1 MCNSSYGS
9 AYDGYLAEF
18 NAYAGGVYNELTE
31 STLTN
36 AMKYSFFAGGK
47 RVRPVIMMACAEKLG
62 GNLKKILPFAFAL
75 ECIHTYSLVHDDLPA
90 IDNDVLRRGKPTC
103 HIAYG
108 EAAAVLAGDGLL
120 NFAFEHLLG
129 NVTSKREIEA
139 TKIIAEYSGYDG
151 MLGGQAADVENEK
164 RKDCGIDEL
173 NDVYDKKTG
182 KFLTLPF
189 LIPSILF
196 APERVD
202 VAKECGKTFGRLFQ
216 YCDDLLDVLST
227 SEKTGK
233 NCGKDAR
240 DKKRTSV
247 GVLGVDGVR
256 NTVIELQK
264 RLIFQ
269 STDLI
274 DEKLLKRF
282 LDKFVGEVL

>member
-18 NAYAGGVYNELTE
+18 NAYADGVYNELTE

-108 EAAAVLAGDGLL
+108 EATAVLAGDGLL

-129 NVTSKREIEA
+129 NVTSTREIEA

-173 NDVYDKKTG
+173 NDIYDKKTG

-196 APERVD
+196 APEKVD

-240 DKKRTSV
+240 DKKCTSV

-264 RLIFQ
+264 RLVFQ

>member
-1 MCNSSYGS
+1 MRNANYSA

-18 NAYAGGVYNELTE
+18 NAYADEIFNKLPEN
-31 STLTN
+31 TLTN

-62 GNLKKILPFAFAL
+62 GSLKKILPFAFAL

-103 HIAYG
+103 HIAYD
-108 EAAAVLAGDGLL
+108 EATAVLAGDGLL

-129 NVTSKREIEA
+129 NVTTDRDIKA
-139 TKIIAEYSGYDG
+139 AKTIAEYAGYGG
-151 MLGGQAADVENEK
+151 MLGGQAADVEHEK

-173 NDVYDKKTG
+173 NDIYDKKTG

-196 APERVD
+196 APEKID
-202 VAKECGKTFGRLFQ
+202 NAKECGKTFGRLFQ
-216 YCDDLLDVLST
+216 YCDDLLDVLSS
-227 SEKTGK
+227 SEKAGK

-240 DKKRTSV
+240 DEKCTSV
-247 GVLGVDGVR
+247 GILGVDGVR
-256 NTVIELQK
+256 TIIIELQK
-264 RLIFQ
+264 RLYLQ

-274 DEKLLKRF
+274 NEALLKSFVDRF
-282 LDKFVGEVL
+282 ADEVL